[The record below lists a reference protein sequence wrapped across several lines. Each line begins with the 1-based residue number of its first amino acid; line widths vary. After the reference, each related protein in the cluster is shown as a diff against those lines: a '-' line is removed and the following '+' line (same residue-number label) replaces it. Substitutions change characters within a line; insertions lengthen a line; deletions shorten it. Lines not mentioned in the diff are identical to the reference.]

1 MKWFGLL
8 QSDPQRFF
16 FLQFHSLILG
26 LIDIRLYNLFWFI
39 FYGDI
44 LVLWSKFDRL
54 TQVDSNNFFVFCLI
68 DLFINFILQ
77 YLVDWEFSFM
87 FLLFTF
93 CGVMMV
99 SWPGSQVL
107 WVSQIG
113 SGFFLSFFNWI
124 FFSILIIQHCVD

>member
-1 MKWFGLL
+1 MIWPFTIWSSKI
-8 QSDPQRFF
+8 F